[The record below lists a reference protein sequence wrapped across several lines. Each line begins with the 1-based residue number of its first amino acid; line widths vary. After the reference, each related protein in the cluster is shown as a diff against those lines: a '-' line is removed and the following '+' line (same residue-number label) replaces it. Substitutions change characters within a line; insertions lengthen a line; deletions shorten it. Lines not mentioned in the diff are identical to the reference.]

1 MKLYMEAKMSD
12 YRDFQLPD
20 PPPTRGNNAEGKQTP
35 ADQQSPVPK
44 GWHATLAKPLPSVQC
59 TGIIR
64 NGERAGE
71 RCNKWSIAGA
81 TVCLQ
86 HGGHLPNVKKAAEER
101 KDAARLQLIGAT
113 SDAVDVIEHL
123 MKYATQENVKLA
135 AAKDVLDRAGI
146 KAGMEINVTHEHKLS
161 PMDEINQRLA
171 DMAKNLNN
179 DEEKTP
185 QTTENSFT
193 SQLELDI
200 IESEVVAED
209 VNNQSEDY
217 DSNE

>member
-1 MKLYMEAKMSD
+1 MSD
-12 YRDFQLPD
+12 FRDFQLPEV
-20 PPPTRGNNAEGKQTP
+20 PESPPTRPSNSAGKT
-35 ADQQSPVPK
+35 SPTEQDSVIPK
-44 GWHATLAKPLPSVQC
+44 GWRPTIAKPLPSVQC
-59 TGIIR
+59 TGTIR
-64 NGERAGE
+64 NGERKGE
-71 RCNKWSIAGA
+71 RCTQWSLSGA
-81 TVCLQ
+81 TVCLV

-113 SDAVDVIEHL
+113 ADAVDVIEHL

-146 KAGMEINVTHEHKLS
+146 KAGMELTVTHEHKLS

-171 DMAKNLNN
+171 DMAQNLTN
-179 DEEKTP
+179 DGEKSP
-185 QTTENSFT
+185 KSEENSFT

-209 VNNQSEDY
+209 VNTQSEDN
-217 DSNE
+217 DLNE

>member
-1 MKLYMEAKMSD
+1 MRAKMSD
-12 YRDFQLPD
+12 YRDFQLPEVPD
-20 PPPTRGNNAEGKQTP
+20 TPPKRGNNGEGKQS
-35 ADQQSPVPK
+35 AAQQESVIPK
-44 GWHATLAKPLPSVQC
+44 GWRPTIAKPLPSVQC

-64 NGERAGE
+64 NGERKGE
-71 RCNKWSIAGA
+71 RCTQWSISGA
-81 TVCLQ
+81 TVCLV

>member
-1 MKLYMEAKMSD
+1 MSD
-12 YRDFQLPD
+12 FRDFQLPD
-20 PPPTRGNNAEGKQTP
+20 PPDQPQKRGNNGEGKQS
-35 ADQQSPVPK
+35 ASQQDSVVPK
-44 GWHATLAKPLPSVQC
+44 GWRPTMAKPLPSVRC

-64 NGERAGE
+64 NGDRAGE
-71 RCNKWSIAGA
+71 RCTQWSISGA
-81 TVCLQ
+81 TVCLV
-86 HGGHLPNVKKAAEER
+86 HGGHLPNVKKAAEDR

-113 SDAVDVIEHL
+113 GDAVDVVEHL
-123 MKYATQENVKLA
+123 MKYATQENVRLA
-135 AAKDVLDRAGI
+135 AAKDILDRAGI

-171 DMAKNLNN
+171 DMAQNLNN
-179 DEEKTP
+179 DGEKTP
-185 QTTENSFT
+185 SESENSFT

-209 VNNQSEDY
+209 VNADTKDN

>member
-1 MKLYMEAKMSD
+1 MSD
-12 YRDFQLPD
+12 FQDFQLPD

-35 ADQQSPVPK
+35 ADQESPVPK

-59 TGIIR
+59 TGTIR
-64 NGERAGE
+64 NGDRAGE

-86 HGGHLPNVKKAAEER
+86 HGGHLPNVKKAAEDR

-113 SDAVDVIEHL
+113 ADAIDVIEHL

-135 AAKDVLDRAGI
+135 AARDVLDRAGI
-146 KAGMEINVTHEHKLS
+146 KGGIEVSVTHEHKLS

-179 DEEKTP
+179 DEE
-185 QTTENSFT
+185 TTEENPENQFT
-193 SQLELDI
+193 SQGELDI
-200 IESEVVAED
+200 IKSEVVED
-209 VNNQSEDY
+209 ADIDQEEAST
-217 DSNE
+217 NE